1 MAELKVIN
9 NPKNRT
15 ILIKENY
22 EFSAMVLRT
31 ILSEKGHNSKTIR
44 NLEGFEGIKLSE
56 NSILF
61 YDLDLNSLE
70 DNNLLQKIRKKY
82 PQLEIVIINYVGQK
96 IDKLFLNNQY
106 NINKIIQRPFSRRE
120 IFASMD
126 N

>member
-70 DNNLLQKIRKKY
+70 DNNLLKKIRKKY
-82 PQLEIVIINYVGQK
+82 PQLEIVMINYVGQK

-120 IFASMD
+120 IFASM
-126 N
+126 NN

>member
-1 MAELKVIN
+1 
-9 NPKNRT
+9 
-15 ILIKENY
+15 
-22 EFSAMVLRT
+22 MVLRT